1 MLMLKALLSVSFLV
15 VAGCSEQQ
23 APVTPEPQASQ
34 KAAPAAP
41 VAAQAAPAKARMVEE
56 KSDIL
61 EFTYG
66 WPAEAAAISALSE
79 RFKKELG
86 ELRRDAL
93 ATAKEDKDSRTPE
106 IPFNGHYL
114 SKVWTVHGNSPR
126 LLSLAAEVA
135 SFTGGAHGNVV
146 YNTVLWDRKAGRP
159 IEVAALF
166 TDAAAAFKAMT
177 SFYCTELDKQRAE
190 KRGEPL
196 PLQGEDDWM
205 TQCRPLAEQTVA
217 PTDTNKD
224 GRFDLLRVM
233 IEPYNSGPYAEGIY
247 EVDIPIT
254 PAIRALV
261 KKDYASSF

>member
-1 MLMLKALLSVSFLV
+1 MLKSLLPASFLV
-15 VAGCSEQQ
+15 FAGCSEQQ
-23 APVTPEPQASQ
+23 ASVAPEPPASE

-41 VAAQAAPAKARMVEE
+41 AAGQASPAKARMIEE
-56 KSDIL
+56 KNDL
-61 EFTYG
+61 VEFTYG
-66 WPAEAAAISALSE
+66 WPAEAAAIPALSA
-79 RFKKELG
+79 RFQKELE

-93 ATAKEDKDSRTPE
+93 ATAKEDKDSRTAE
-106 IPFNGHYL
+106 NPFNGHYL
-114 SKVWTVHGNSPR
+114 NKVWTLEGNSPR
-126 LLSLAAEVA
+126 LLSLAAEVG

-224 GRFDLLRVM
+224 GKFDLLRVM

-247 EVDIPIT
+247 EVDIPVT